1 MKVTKTNRKWVCAFC
16 GSDEL
21 AEKAWISLNHDVVI
35 DEDCYVKYIDCAD
48 EMYWCDKCN
57 EEATPMPYEDYKAKT
72 DEEDFEDALLHD
84 QDERE
89 RL

>member
-1 MKVTKTNRKWVCAFC
+1 MKKERSLKLKVTKTNRKWVCAFC
-16 GSDEL
+16 GSDKL

-57 EEATPMPYEDYKAKT
+57 EEATPISYEDYHEKT
-72 DEEDFEDALLHD
+72 DKE
-84 QDERE
+84 
-89 RL
+89 